1 MCLTFTISRGSYV
14 SSFHSLVTFTKYFFF
29 SIARNHSP
37 PPPPICEN
45 LCVFPTFVR
54 SPSSFR
60 RERILAYLLR
70 KTETEPPRRKMIARV
85 PRPVSWRIAIY
96 FCIKRTCPTSLS
108 PAKVR
113 ASPSFPP
120 RLTILYC
127 CFKEIPSTLPSQ
139 GKCSGLTCSTSRF
152 RLHLPRPNS
161 PLRYFP
167 TSTYHRPS
175 SGAWKE
181 EEGGEQ
187 SSELES
193 TGHFMMTTKVVRPPL
208 GRRERG
214 WQGET

>member
-37 PPPPICEN
+37 PPHRFAKISAYFLPS
-45 LCVFPTFVR
+45 FVLHPFEEKE
-54 SPSSFR
+54 S
-60 RERILAYLLR
+60 LAYLLR
-70 KTETEPPRRKMIARV
+70 KTETEPPRRKMIAGV

-181 EEGGEQ
+181 E
-187 SSELES
+187 
-193 TGHFMMTTKVVRPPL
+193 
-208 GRRERG
+208 GRRGRKSNRRNLKA
-214 WQGET
+214 QGIL